1 MQNAV
6 ISMRRNNTFPD
17 FASSFG
23 KYVKSGL
30 CDHKYPAKRL
40 QEIHTLPT
48 NDEVVKYLVG
58 QYPAETNENKLELV
72 CSANNLSPQIVLIQ
86 RALFSHCL

>member
-6 ISMRRNNTFPD
+6 ISIQRNNIFPD

-40 QEIHTLPT
+40 QEIHSLPT

-58 QYPAETNENKLELV
+58 QYPAETNKNKLE
-72 CSANNLSPQIVLIQ
+72 
-86 RALFSHCL
+86 